1 MKTIWIGVIESI
13 FGYGIA
19 VAEVTEEKCMEALK
33 DIYNAY
39 IYNASLEGDEDE
51 YDEQYD
57 ENGIE
62 MSRFEKAME
71 YWGGSV
77 SEVELGKGY
86 DDGFR

>member
-19 VAEVTEEKCMEALK
+19 VAEVTEEKCMEALR
-33 DIYNAY
+33 DIYNA
-39 IYNASLEGDEDE
+39 SVEDLPDE

-71 YWGGSV
+71 YWGGRV

>member
-1 MKTIWIGVIESI
+1 MKTIWIGVIDSI

-33 DIYNAY
+33 DIYNA
-39 IYNASLEGDEDE
+39 SVEDLSYE

-57 ENGIE
+57 DNGIE